1 MIIIWLVSA
10 TPRLCDALDEDG
22 VDYYSFVDND
32 GNFEYTNV
40 TNCTNDYC
48 IPDEDYIE
56 LMVQHIFPK
65 FTDWV
70 LIAMHSVVFIIG
82 LIGNALVCMAVY
94 RNHSMR
100 TVTNYFIVNLAVA
113 DLLVLLICLPPSVLW
128 DVTETWFLGLKLC
141 KAVPYLQTVSVSI
154 SVLTLTFISIDRWY
168 AICFPLRFKSTTA
181 RAKTAIIVIW
191 LISLLFDIPELL
203 VLHTV
208 PSNSRVQTILFTQ
221 CVCAWS
227 QESQTTFTIVK
238 LIFLYTM
245 PLLFMS
251 VAYWQ
256 IKYLFRSK
264 SKEHSQ
270 ALLSTRICRSTEI
283 PLSGGG
289 NPEGQLRSRRKAAKM
304 LVAVVITF
312 SICFFPVHLLSI
324 LRTKKD
330 GVPPSAV
337 PACGSDKLPLTKSI
351 TPQIWKSRCTM
362 ALPSNQWTIAISLI
376 AHWLCYFNSAVNPVI
391 YNFMSGKFRKE
402 FKRTFRCSHNCGGT
416 YVHKSGYVTVISDP
430 LKQRSR
436 NYTRSI
442 HTMSNNNNV
451 RQSTEVIP
459 LSAIINIAQ
468 NNEKQE

>member
-1 MIIIWLVSA
+1 MNLAVMIIIWLVSA

-256 IKYLFRSK
+256 IVRVLWK
-264 SKEHSQ
+264 SDIPGHN
-270 ALLSTRICRSTEI
+270 LSTRICRSTEI

-312 SICFFPVHLLSI
+312 AICFFPVHLLSI
-324 LRTKKD
+324 L
-330 GVPPSAV
+330 
-337 PACGSDKLPLTKSI
+337 
-351 TPQIWKSRCTM
+351 RCTM

-402 FKRTFRCSHNCGGT
+402 FKRTFRCSHNGGT
-416 YVHKSGYVTVISDP
+416 CAHKSGYVTVISDP

>member
-1 MIIIWLVSA
+1 MNLAVPMIVAWLVSA
-10 TPRLCDALDEDG
+10 TPRSCDAEDADD
-22 VDYYSFVDND
+22 DYSNNY
-32 GNFEYTNV
+32 FEYTNV

-65 FTDWV
+65 FSYWV
-70 LIAMHSVVFIIG
+70 LIAMHSIVFVVG

-100 TVTNYFIVNLAVA
+100 NVTNYFIVNLAVA

-154 SVLTLTFISIDRWY
+154 SILTLTFISIDRWY
-168 AICFPLRFKSTTA
+168 AICFPLRFKSTTT

-191 LISLLFDIPELL
+191 VISLLFDIPELL

-208 PSNSRVQTILFTQ
+208 PSHSRVQTVLFTQ
-221 CVCAWS
+221 CVWS
-227 QESQTTFTIVK
+227 WSRESQTTFTVVK

-256 IKYLFRSK
+256 IVRVLWRSDIPG
-264 SKEHSQ
+264 HN
-270 ALLSTRICRSTEI
+270 LSTRVCRSTEI

-312 SICFFPVHLLSI
+312 AICFFPVHLLSI
-324 LRTKKD
+324 LR
-330 GVPPSAV
+330 
-337 PACGSDKLPLTKSI
+337 
-351 TPQIWKSRCTM
+351 CTM
-362 ALPSNQWTIAISLI
+362 ELPSNQWTIAISLI

-402 FKRTFRCSHNCGGT
+402 FRRTFRCSHSDGT
-416 YVHKSGYVTVISDP
+416 CARKRGYVAGIADP
-430 LKQRSR
+430 FKHKSR
-436 NYTRSI
+436 NYTRSVRA
-442 HTMSNNNNV
+442 TSNSNNV
-451 RQSTEVIP
+451 QRSTEIIP
-459 LSAIINIAQ
+459 LSAIIGVPQ
-468 NNEKQE
+468 NVKQE

>member
-1 MIIIWLVSA
+1 MNLAVSTIAVWLASV
-10 TPRLCDALDEDG
+10 TPRLSYAVDDA
-22 VDYYSFVDND
+22 DYYSSDR
-32 GNFEYTNV
+32 FEYANL

-48 IPDEDYIE
+48 ISDEDYLE
-56 LMVQHIFPK
+56 LMVEHIFPK
-65 FTDWV
+65 LPDWV
-70 LIAMHSVVFIIG
+70 LIAMHSVVFVVG

-141 KAVPYLQTVSVSI
+141 KAVPYLQTVSVSV

-168 AICFPLRFKSTTA
+168 AICFPLRFKSTTG
-181 RAKTAIIVIW
+181 RAKTAIIIIW
-191 LISLLFDIPELL
+191 LIALLFDIPELL

-208 PSNSRVQTILFTQ
+208 PSNSRVETILFTQ
-221 CVCAWS
+221 CVWSWS

-238 LIFLYTM
+238 LILLYTG

-256 IKYLFRSK
+256 IVRVLWRSDIPG
-264 SKEHSQ
+264 HN
-270 ALLSTRICRSTEI
+270 LSTRVCHSNEI

-304 LVAVVITF
+304 LVAVVLTF
-312 SICFFPVHLLSI
+312 AICFFPVHLLSI
-324 LRTKKD
+324 LRST
-330 GVPPSAV
+330 
-337 PACGSDKLPLTKSI
+337 I
-351 TPQIWKSRCTM
+351 
-362 ALPSNQWTIAISLI
+362 ALPSNQWTIAVSLI

-402 FKRTFRCSHNCGGT
+402 FKRTFRCFPNSRTCAYKH
-416 YVHKSGYVTVISDP
+416 GYVTGVLDP

-436 NYTRSI
+436 TNTRSI

-451 RQSTEVIP
+451 QQSTEVIP
-459 LSAIINIAQ
+459 LSAIINMPQ
-468 NNEKQE
+468 NEKLG

>member
-1 MIIIWLVSA
+1 MKLAVPMIVAWLA
-10 TPRLCDALDEDG
+10 TTSRSCDALDTA
-22 VDYYSFVDND
+22 DYYSFADND
-32 GNFEYTNV
+32 ESNFEYANI

-48 IPDEDYIE
+48 IPDEDYID

-65 FTDWV
+65 FSDWV
-70 LIAMHSVVFIIG
+70 LIAMHSFVFVVG
-82 LIGNALVCMAVY
+82 LVGNALVCMAVY
-94 RNHSMR
+94 RNHTMR

-181 RAKTAIIVIW
+181 RAKTAIIMIW
-191 LISLLFDIPELL
+191 MISLLFDIPELL

-208 PSNSRVQTILFTQ
+208 PSNSRVQTVLFTQ
-221 CVCAWS
+221 CVCSWS
-227 QESQTTFTIVK
+227 QESQTIFTIVK

-256 IKYLFRSK
+256 IVRVLWK
-264 SKEHSQ
+264 SDIPGHN
-270 ALLSTRICRSTEI
+270 LSTRVSNSTQV

-312 SICFFPVHLLSI
+312 AICFFPVHLLSI
-324 LRTKKD
+324 LR
-330 GVPPSAV
+330 
-337 PACGSDKLPLTKSI
+337 
-351 TPQIWKSRCTM
+351 CTV

-402 FKRTFRCSHNCGGT
+402 FKRTFRCSH
-416 YVHKSGYVTVISDP
+416 KSGACAQKRGYVPGITDP
-430 LKQRSR
+430 LKQRSQ
-436 NYTRSI
+436 NYKRSI
-442 HTMSNNNNV
+442 HTTSNNNNV
-451 RQSTEVIP
+451 PQSTEVIP
-459 LSAIINIAQ
+459 LSAIINVPL
-468 NNEKQE
+468 NEKEE

>member
-1 MIIIWLVSA
+1 MRDRSMNLAVLIVTWLTVTTS
-10 TPRLCDALDEDG
+10 RSCVALDATEEEDPG
-22 VDYYSFVDND
+22 DYYPYADDD
-32 GNFEYTNV
+32 GNHLDYANA

-48 IPDEDYIE
+48 IPDEDYID
-56 LMVQHIFPK
+56 LMVQHIFPE
-65 FTDWV
+65 FSDWV
-70 LIAMHSVVFIIG
+70 LIAMHSVVFVVG

-191 LISLLFDIPELL
+191 MISLLFDIPELL

-208 PSNSRVQTILFTQ
+208 PSNSRVQTVLFTQ
-221 CVCAWS
+221 CVCLWS
-227 QESQTTFTIVK
+227 QESQTTFTIIK

-245 PLLFMS
+245 PLLLMS

-256 IKYLFRSK
+256 IVRVLWK
-264 SKEHSQ
+264 SDIPGHN
-270 ALLSTRICRSTEI
+270 LSTRVCHSTEI

-312 SICFFPVHLLSI
+312 AICFLPVHLLSI
-324 LRTKKD
+324 LR
-330 GVPPSAV
+330 
-337 PACGSDKLPLTKSI
+337 
-351 TPQIWKSRCTM
+351 CTM
-362 ALPSNQWTIAISLI
+362 TLPSNQWTIAISLI

-391 YNFMSGKFRKE
+391 YNFMSGKFRREFRRSFRECGTPSKE
-402 FKRTFRCSHNCGGT
+402 RTMT
-416 YVHKSGYVTVISDP
+416 LPVTCRHPPPISDE
-430 LKQRSR
+430 
-436 NYTRSI
+436 YTRGCRTSL
-442 HTMSNNNNV
+442 
-451 RQSTEVIP
+451 RDRP
-459 LSAIINIAQ
+459 F
-468 NNEKQE
+468 

>member
-1 MIIIWLVSA
+1 MNFALSTIAVWLASV
-10 TPRLCDALDEDG
+10 TPRLSYALDDA
-22 VDYYSFVDND
+22 DYYSSMES
-32 GNFEYTNV
+32 GRFEYANV
-40 TNCTNDYC
+40 TNCTNDEC
-48 IPDEDYIE
+48 ISDEDYLE
-56 LMVQHIFPK
+56 MMVEHIFPK
-65 FTDWV
+65 LSDWV
-70 LIAMHSVVFIIG
+70 LIAMHSIVFVVG

-141 KAVPYLQTVSVSI
+141 KAVPYLQTVSVSV

-168 AICFPLRFKSTTA
+168 AICFPLRFKSTTG
-181 RAKTAIIVIW
+181 RAKTAIIIIW
-191 LISLLFDIPELL
+191 LIALLFDIPELL

-208 PSNSRVQTILFTQ
+208 PSNSRVQTVLFTQ
-221 CVCAWS
+221 CVWSWS

-238 LIFLYTM
+238 LILLYIG

-256 IKYLFRSK
+256 IVRVLWRSDIPG
-264 SKEHSQ
+264 HN
-270 ALLSTRICRSTEI
+270 LSTRVYHSNEI

-304 LVAVVITF
+304 LVAVVLTF
-312 SICFFPVHLLSI
+312 AICFFPVHLLSI
-324 LRTKKD
+324 LR
-330 GVPPSAV
+330 S
-337 PACGSDKLPLTKSI
+337 
-351 TPQIWKSRCTM
+351 TM

-402 FKRTFRCSHNCGGT
+402 FKRTFWCSRNSRIGA
-416 YVHKSGYVTVISDP
+416 HKRGYASVLDP

-436 NYTRSI
+436 INTRST
-442 HTMSNNNNV
+442 HTVSNNNNV
-451 RQSTEVIP
+451 QQSTEVIP
-459 LSAIINIAQ
+459 LSAVINMSHS
-468 NNEKQE
+468 EKIG

>member
-1 MIIIWLVSA
+1 MNLAVPMIVAWLVSA
-10 TPRLCDALDEDG
+10 TPGTCDAEDADD
-22 VDYYSFVDND
+22 DYSDNY
-32 GNFEYTNV
+32 FEYTNV

-56 LMVQHIFPK
+56 LMVRHIFPK
-65 FTDWV
+65 FSYWV
-70 LIAMHSVVFIIG
+70 LIAMHSIVFVVG

-100 TVTNYFIVNLAVA
+100 NVTNYFIVNLAVA

-154 SVLTLTFISIDRWY
+154 SILTLTFISIDRWY
-168 AICFPLRFKSTTA
+168 AICFPLRFKSTTT

-191 LISLLFDIPELL
+191 VISLLFDIPELL

-208 PSNSRVQTILFTQ
+208 PSHSRVQTVLFTQ
-221 CVCAWS
+221 CVWS
-227 QESQTTFTIVK
+227 WSRESQTTFTVVK

-256 IKYLFRSK
+256 IVRVLWRSDIPG
-264 SKEHSQ
+264 HN
-270 ALLSTRICRSTEI
+270 LSTRVCRSTEI

-312 SICFFPVHLLSI
+312 AICFFPVHLLSI
-324 LRTKKD
+324 LR
-330 GVPPSAV
+330 
-337 PACGSDKLPLTKSI
+337 
-351 TPQIWKSRCTM
+351 CTM
-362 ALPSNQWTIAISLI
+362 ELPSNQWTIAISLI

-391 YNFMSGKFRKE
+391 YNFMSGKDSWRD
-402 FKRTFRCSHNCGGT
+402 TDT
-416 YVHKSGYVTVISDP
+416 TLLTP
-430 LKQRSR
+430 
-436 NYTRSI
+436 
-442 HTMSNNNNV
+442 NN
-451 RQSTEVIP
+451 
-459 LSAIINIAQ
+459 A
-468 NNEKQE
+468 

>member
-1 MIIIWLVSA
+1 MNVAVSIIVPWLMSMS
-10 TPRLCDALDEDG
+10 DALDNG
-22 VDYYSFVDND
+22 VDYYSFTDND
-32 GNFEYTNV
+32 EDLEYVNA

-48 IPDEDYIE
+48 IPDEDYIG

-70 LIAMHSVVFIIG
+70 LIAMHSVVFVVG

-94 RNHSMR
+94 RNHTMR

-141 KAVPYLQTVSVSI
+141 KAVPYLQTVSVSVSI
-154 SVLTLTFISIDRWY
+154 LTLTFISIDRWY
-168 AICFPLRFKSTTA
+168 AVCFPLRFKSTTG
-181 RAKTAIIVIW
+181 RAKTAIIIIW
-191 LISLLFDIPELL
+191 LIALLFDIPELL
-203 VLHTV
+203 VLHIV
-208 PSNSRVQTILFTQ
+208 PSSSRVQTILFTQ
-221 CVCAWS
+221 CVWSWS

-238 LIFLYTM
+238 LIFLYTV

-256 IKYLFRSK
+256 IVRVLWKNDIPG
-264 SKEHSQ
+264 HN
-270 ALLSTRICRSTEI
+270 LSTRICHSTEI
-283 PLSGGG
+283 PLSRSG

-312 SICFFPVHLLSI
+312 AICFFPVHLLSI
-324 LRTKKD
+324 L
-330 GVPPSAV
+330 
-337 PACGSDKLPLTKSI
+337 
-351 TPQIWKSRCTM
+351 RCTM
-362 ALPSNQWTIAISLI
+362 ALPSNQWTIALSLI

-402 FKRTFRCSHNCGGT
+402 FKRNFRCSHNNRT
-416 YVHKSGYVTVISDP
+416 FVHKRRYVRGNSDP

-436 NYTRSI
+436 TYTRSV

-451 RQSTEVIP
+451 QQSTEI
-459 LSAIINIAQ
+459 
-468 NNEKQE
+468 

>member
-1 MIIIWLVSA
+1 MNLAVMIIIWLVSV

-22 VDYYSFVDND
+22 IDYYSFADND

-154 SVLTLTFISIDRWY
+154 SILTLTFISIDRWY

-256 IKYLFRSK
+256 IVRVLWK
-264 SKEHSQ
+264 SDIPGHN
-270 ALLSTRICRSTEI
+270 LSTRICRSTEI

-312 SICFFPVHLLSI
+312 AICFFPVHLLSI
-324 LRTKKD
+324 L
-330 GVPPSAV
+330 
-337 PACGSDKLPLTKSI
+337 
-351 TPQIWKSRCTM
+351 RCTM

-402 FKRTFRCSHNCGGT
+402 FRRTFRCSHNGGT
-416 YVHKSGYVTVISDP
+416 CVHKSGYVTGISDP
-430 LKQRSR
+430 LKQRFR
-436 NYTRSI
+436 NYTRSN

>member
-1 MIIIWLVSA
+1 MRLVVSMIVAWLMASA
-10 TPRLCDALDEDG
+10 TPGACDAEDADD
-22 VDYYSFVDND
+22 DYPSLAD
-32 GNFEYTNV
+32 GEGSYEYANG

-48 IPDEDYIE
+48 ISDEDYLD
-56 LMVQHIFPK
+56 LMMQHISPK
-65 FTDWV
+65 FSYWV
-70 LIAMHSVVFIIG
+70 LIAMHSVVFVVG

-191 LISLLFDIPELL
+191 MISLLFDVPELL

-208 PSNSRVQTILFTQ
+208 PSNSRVPTVLFTQ
-221 CVCAWS
+221 CVWS
-227 QESQTTFTIVK
+227 WSRESQTTFTIVK

-256 IKYLFRSK
+256 IVRVLWRSDIPG
-264 SKEHSQ
+264 HN
-270 ALLSTRICRSTEI
+270 LSTRVYHSTEI

-312 SICFFPVHLLSI
+312 AICFFPVHLLSI
-324 LRTKKD
+324 L
-330 GVPPSAV
+330 
-337 PACGSDKLPLTKSI
+337 
-351 TPQIWKSRCTM
+351 RCTM
-362 ALPSNQWTIAISLI
+362 ALPSNQWTIAMSLI

-391 YNFMSGKFRKE
+391 YNFMSD
-402 FKRTFRCSHNCGGT
+402 
-416 YVHKSGYVTVISDP
+416 I
-430 LKQRSR
+430 
-436 NYTRSI
+436 
-442 HTMSNNNNV
+442 
-451 RQSTEVIP
+451 
-459 LSAIINIAQ
+459 
-468 NNEKQE
+468 

>member
-1 MIIIWLVSA
+1 MSLAVTMIVTWLASA
-10 TPRLCDALDEDG
+10 TPRSCVALDDAA
-22 VDYYSFVDND
+22 DYYPDNND
-32 GNFEYTNV
+32 GDFEYANV

-48 IPDEDYIE
+48 IPDEDYIG

-65 FTDWV
+65 FSDWV
-70 LIAMHSVVFIIG
+70 LIAMHSVVFVVG

-141 KAVPYLQTVSVSI
+141 KAVPYLQVSV
-154 SVLTLTFISIDRWY
+154 FFFFFF
-168 AICFPLRFKSTTA
+168 FP
-181 RAKTAIIVIW
+181 
-191 LISLLFDIPELL
+191 DIPELL

-221 CVCAWS
+221 CIWSWS

-238 LIFLYTM
+238 LIFLYTI
-245 PLLFMS
+245 PLLLMS

-256 IKYLFRSK
+256 IVRVLWRSDIPG
-264 SKEHSQ
+264 HN
-270 ALLSTRICRSTEI
+270 LSTRICHSTEI

-312 SICFFPVHLLSI
+312 AICFFPVHLLSI
-324 LRTKKD
+324 LR
-330 GVPPSAV
+330 
-337 PACGSDKLPLTKSI
+337 
-351 TPQIWKSRCTM
+351 CTM
-362 ALPSNQWTIAISLI
+362 TLPSNQWTIAISLI

-402 FKRTFRCSHNCGGT
+402 FKRTFRCSHNGGT
-416 YVHKSGYVTVISDP
+416 DVQKRRYVAGISDP
-430 LKQRSR
+430 FKQRSR

-451 RQSTEVIP
+451 QQSTEIIP
-459 LSAIINIAQ
+459 LSAIINAPQ
-468 NNEKQE
+468 NVKQE

>member
-1 MIIIWLVSA
+1 MNFAVSIIVAWLA
-10 TPRLCDALDEDG
+10 TRSMSNALDNG
-22 VDYYSFVDND
+22 VDYYLDNVED
-32 GNFEYTNV
+32 LEYVNA

-70 LIAMHSVVFIIG
+70 LIAMHSIVFVVG

-94 RNHSMR
+94 RNHTMR

-141 KAVPYLQTVSVSI
+141 KAVPYLQTVSVSV

-168 AICFPLRFKSTTA
+168 AICFPLRFKSTTS
-181 RAKTAIIVIW
+181 RAKTSIIVIW
-191 LISLLFDIPELL
+191 LIALLFDIPELL
-203 VLHTV
+203 VLHII

-221 CVCAWS
+221 CVWSWS
-227 QESQTTFTIVK
+227 QESQATFTIVK
-238 LIFLYTM
+238 LIFLYTV

-251 VAYWQ
+251 MTYWQ
-256 IKYLFRSK
+256 IVRVLWRSDIPG
-264 SKEHSQ
+264 HN
-270 ALLSTRICRSTEI
+270 LSTRICHSTEI
-283 PLSGGG
+283 PLSRSG

-304 LVAVVITF
+304 LVAIVITF
-312 SICFFPVHLLSI
+312 AICFFPVHLLSI
-324 LRTKKD
+324 L
-330 GVPPSAV
+330 
-337 PACGSDKLPLTKSI
+337 
-351 TPQIWKSRCTM
+351 RCTM
-362 ALPSNQWTIAISLI
+362 ALPSNQWTIAFSLI

-402 FKRTFRCSHNCGGT
+402 FKRNFRRFHNKTCI
-416 YVHKSGYVTVISDP
+416 HKREYNTDISNP

-436 NYTRSI
+436 TYTRSV
-442 HTMSNNNNV
+442 HTLSNNNNV
-451 RQSTEVIP
+451 QQSTEVIP
-459 LSAIINIAQ
+459 LSAIINIPQ
-468 NNEKQE
+468 SEKQE

>member
-1 MIIIWLVSA
+1 MTRTRGVVPTNMSLAVTMIVTWLATA
-10 TPRLCDALDEDG
+10 TPRSCVALDDAA
-22 VDYYSFVDND
+22 DYYSLADND
-32 GNFEYTNV
+32 GDFEYTNV

-48 IPDEDYIE
+48 IPDEDYIG
-56 LMVQHIFPK
+56 LMVQHIFPE
-65 FTDWV
+65 FSDWV
-70 LIAMHSVVFIIG
+70 LIAMHSVVFVVG

-181 RAKTAIIVIW
+181 RAKTAIIIIW
-191 LISLLFDIPELL
+191 LVSLLFDIPELL

-221 CVCAWS
+221 CIWSWS

-245 PLLFMS
+245 PLLLMS

-256 IKYLFRSK
+256 IVRVLWRSDIPG
-264 SKEHSQ
+264 HN
-270 ALLSTRICRSTEI
+270 LSTRICHSTEI

-312 SICFFPVHLLSI
+312 AICFFPVHLLSI
-324 LRTKKD
+324 LR
-330 GVPPSAV
+330 
-337 PACGSDKLPLTKSI
+337 
-351 TPQIWKSRCTM
+351 CTM
-362 ALPSNQWTIAISLI
+362 TLPSNQWTIAISLI

-402 FKRTFRCSHNCGGT
+402 FKRTFRCSHNGGT
-416 YVHKSGYVTVISDP
+416 DVQKRRYVAGISDP
-430 LKQRSR
+430 FKQRSR

-451 RQSTEVIP
+451 QQSTEIIP
-459 LSAIINIAQ
+459 LSAIINAPQ
-468 NNEKQE
+468 NVKQE

>member
-1 MIIIWLVSA
+1 MNLPVMVIIWLVSV

-22 VDYYSFVDND
+22 IDYYSFADND

-40 TNCTNDYC
+40 TNCTNNYC

-56 LMVQHIFPK
+56 LMVHHIFPK

-70 LIAMHSVVFIIG
+70 LIAMHSAVFIIG
-82 LIGNALVCMAVY
+82 LIGNALVCTAVY

-154 SVLTLTFISIDRWY
+154 SILTLTFISIDRWY

-256 IKYLFRSK
+256 IVRVLWK
-264 SKEHSQ
+264 SDIPGHN
-270 ALLSTRICRSTEI
+270 LSTRICRSTEI

-289 NPEGQLRSRRKAAKM
+289 NQEGQLRSRRKAAKM

-312 SICFFPVHLLSI
+312 AICFFPVHLLSI
-324 LRTKKD
+324 L
-330 GVPPSAV
+330 
-337 PACGSDKLPLTKSI
+337 
-351 TPQIWKSRCTM
+351 RCTM

-402 FKRTFRCSHNCGGT
+402 FRRTFRCSHNGGT
-416 YVHKSGYVTVISDP
+416 CAHKSGYVTGISDP

>member
-1 MIIIWLVSA
+1 MNLAVSMISVAWLAS
-10 TPRLCDALDEDG
+10 RSDALDNEAA
-22 VDYYSFVDND
+22 DYYSFTDND
-32 GNFEYTNV
+32 RDDLEYVNA

-48 IPDEDYIE
+48 IPDEDYIG

-65 FTDWV
+65 FSDWV
-70 LIAMHSVVFIIG
+70 LIAMHSIVFVIG

-141 KAVPYLQTVSVSI
+141 KAVPYLQTVSVSV

-168 AICFPLRFKSTTA
+168 AICFPLRFKSTTG

-191 LISLLFDIPELL
+191 LIALLFDIPELL
-203 VLHTV
+203 VLHIV

-221 CVCAWS
+221 CVWSWS
-227 QESQTTFTIVK
+227 QESQATFTIVK
-238 LIFLYTM
+238 LIFLYTV

-256 IKYLFRSK
+256 IVRVLWRSDIPG
-264 SKEHSQ
+264 HN
-270 ALLSTRICRSTEI
+270 LSTRICHSTEI
-283 PLSGGG
+283 PLSRGG

-312 SICFFPVHLLSI
+312 AICFFPVHLLSI
-324 LRTKKD
+324 L
-330 GVPPSAV
+330 
-337 PACGSDKLPLTKSI
+337 
-351 TPQIWKSRCTM
+351 RCTM
-362 ALPSNQWTIAISLI
+362 ALPSNQWTIAVSLI

-391 YNFMSGKFRKE
+391 YNFMSGKFRLE
-402 FKRTFRCSHNCGGT
+402 FRRSFRECGSPSKQMITLPAAHRHLLPCSDG
-416 YVHKSGYVTVISDP
+416 
-430 LKQRSR
+430 
-436 NYTRSI
+436 YTRGCRTSLR
-442 HTMSNNNNV
+442 N
-451 RQSTEVIP
+451 RP
-459 LSAIINIAQ
+459 F
-468 NNEKQE
+468 

>member
-1 MIIIWLVSA
+1 MNLAISTIAVWLASM
-10 TPRLCDALDEDG
+10 TPRLSYAVDDA
-22 VDYYSFVDND
+22 DYYSSAEN
-32 GNFEYTNV
+32 ERPANV

-48 IPDEDYIE
+48 ISDEDYFE
-56 LMVQHIFPK
+56 LMVKHIFPK
-65 FTDWV
+65 LSDWV
-70 LIAMHSVVFIIG
+70 LIAMHSVVFVVG

-141 KAVPYLQTVSVSI
+141 KAVPYLQTVSVSV

-168 AICFPLRFKSTTA
+168 AICFPLRFKSTTG
-181 RAKTAIIVIW
+181 RAKTAIIIIW
-191 LISLLFDIPELL
+191 LIALLFDIPDLL

-221 CVCAWS
+221 CIWSWS

-238 LIFLYTM
+238 LILLYTG

-256 IKYLFRSK
+256 IVRVLWRSDIPG
-264 SKEHSQ
+264 HN
-270 ALLSTRICRSTEI
+270 LSTRVCHSNEV

-304 LVAVVITF
+304 LVAVVLTF
-312 SICFFPVHLLSI
+312 AICFFPVHLLSI
-324 LRTKKD
+324 LR
-330 GVPPSAV
+330 S
-337 PACGSDKLPLTKSI
+337 
-351 TPQIWKSRCTM
+351 TM
-362 ALPSNQWTIAISLI
+362 MLPSNQWTIAVSLI

-402 FKRTFRCSHNCGGT
+402 FKRTFRCSRNGKACA
-416 YVHKSGYVTVISDP
+416 HKRGYVTSVLDP

-436 NYTRSI
+436 TNTRSI
-442 HTMSNNNNV
+442 NTLSNNNNV
-451 RQSTEVIP
+451 QQSTEVIP
-459 LSAIINIAQ
+459 LSAIISMPQ
-468 NNEKQE
+468 NEKFG

>member
-1 MIIIWLVSA
+1 MNLAVMIIIWLVSA
-10 TPRLCDALDEDG
+10 MPRLCDALDEDG
-22 VDYYSFVDND
+22 VDYYSFADNG

-221 CVCAWS
+221 CVCSWS

-251 VAYWQ
+251 VTYWQ
-256 IKYLFRSK
+256 IVRVLWK
-264 SKEHSQ
+264 SDIPGHN
-270 ALLSTRICRSTEI
+270 LSTRICRSTEI

-312 SICFFPVHLLSI
+312 AICFFPVHLLSI
-324 LRTKKD
+324 L
-330 GVPPSAV
+330 
-337 PACGSDKLPLTKSI
+337 
-351 TPQIWKSRCTM
+351 RCTM

-402 FKRTFRCSHNCGGT
+402 FMRTFQCSHNGRTCA
-416 YVHKSGYVTVISDP
+416 HKSGYVTGISNS

-451 RQSTEVIP
+451 QQSTEVIP